1 MAHMPPKAKKLP
13 FKPTALG
20 KTASRLAGAGG
31 ASADTKKEQYGDD
44 GLDLFRRSK
53 EMQPIM
59 EAERERRLLRK
70 QRKQK
75 QKQKQEEEEEE
86 QRRKAAATAG
96 KRPWDSG
103 GDEYNEAES
112 SDLAAR
118 VTPQGSQSTEEA
130 FRSTTPINVDLGGFG
145 EEV

>member
-70 QRKQK
+70 KRKQK
-75 QKQKQEEEEEE
+75 QKQDQEEE
-86 QRRKAAATAG
+86 RRKAAATAG

-103 GDEYNEAES
+103 GDEYNEAEGS
-112 SDLAAR
+112 TLAAR